1 MMILVV
7 KMESLERLIY
17 KGSSCMS
24 LLGTMEYEI
33 NSRACTGREIPDG
46 TGNMRLN

>member
-7 KMESLERLIY
+7 KMESLEKSIY

-24 LLGTMEYEI
+24 LLGTMKCEI
-33 NSRACTGREIPDG
+33 NSRACKGGKIHDG